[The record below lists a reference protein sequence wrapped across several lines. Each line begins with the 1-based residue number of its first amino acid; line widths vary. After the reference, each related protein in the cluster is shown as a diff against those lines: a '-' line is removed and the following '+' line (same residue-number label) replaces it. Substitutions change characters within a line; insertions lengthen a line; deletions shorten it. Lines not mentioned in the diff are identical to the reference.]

1 MANIMDYIPQFKD
14 NTYDLS
20 GYGDDATQQLD
31 LKRKLRMAQAL
42 QGQQVPEGQIVSGRY
57 VAPSWTQYL
66 ANAAGKVMGAQDERR
81 AIQDYAKVQSAKTQK
96 LADLLK
102 GQEVEQPVDYNEAG
116 NMPGITQTVR
126 KPFSQQEFTS
136 RAVQLMPD
144 LAPKLVETQL
154 AQYGKE
160 EQPISLSEGGILV
173 NRKGDIIAQNPKSTK
188 PQPKYSNVTRDE
200 NTGKFYGL
208 NDQGQVEEIGGARM
222 SPKPQAAPTV
232 RTMRVGSMDVTQQ
245 WNPQTQKWE
254 EVARGTAFKPEQDGG
269 MGKPPAGYRWTDE
282 GGLAPIP
289 GGPGDPNTKFLT
301 QDAANARLYGT
312 RMQESDNIIKPLEV
326 GGKVK
331 YSPMMLRAIVT
342 GPTGISDAAAYM
354 ADEST
359 QQAAQAMR
367 NFINATLRR
376 ESGATITPVE
386 FDNAIKQYFPQP
398 GESQSIIEQ
407 KQRNRATAIQGI
419 TAAGYPGGVVP
430 NQSQPQNQSQTPPL
444 NLLSEGQNT
453 TFKNGQ
459 VWTLQN
465 GKAKRVK

>member
-1 MANIMDYIPQFKD
+1 
-14 NTYDLS
+14 
-20 GYGDDATQQLD
+20 
-31 LKRKLRMAQAL
+31 
-42 QGQQVPEGQIVSGRY
+42 
-57 VAPSWTQYL
+57 
-66 ANAAGKVMGAQDERR
+66 
-81 AIQDYAKVQSAKTQK
+81 
-96 LADLLK
+96 
-102 GQEVEQPVDYNEAG
+102 
-116 NMPGITQTVR
+116 
-126 KPFSQQEFTS
+126 
-136 RAVQLMPD
+136 
-144 LAPKLVETQL
+144 
-154 AQYGKE
+154 
-160 EQPISLSEGGILV
+160 
-173 NRKGDIIAQNPKSTK
+173 
-188 PQPKYSNVTRDE
+188 
-200 NTGKFYGL
+200 
-208 NDQGQVEEIGGARM
+208 
-222 SPKPQAAPTV
+222 
-232 RTMRVGSMDVTQQ
+232 
-245 WNPQTQKWE
+245 
-254 EVARGTAFKPEQDGG
+254 
-269 MGKPPAGYRWTDE
+269 
-282 GGLAPIP
+282 
-289 GGPGDPNTKFLT
+289 
-301 QDAANARLYGT
+301 
-312 RMQESDNIIKPLEV
+312 
-326 GGKVK
+326 
-331 YSPMMLRAIVT
+331 MLRAIVT